1 MRAAVCGPAHTGESD
16 EMEREFRTV
25 RLRVWPVGFTLAEL
39 LVVIVIIVFLAGVGM
54 VFSRDAYR
62 KIQVEKAALDFMLA
76 AKYARVAAIE
86 RQSPCIIELEKE
98 GGRFTVLTY
107 AVDAETGQTAE
118 VPLQGAYFKK
128 AVELGGD
135 VSFEEVLIM
144 TAGQGGPIEQEE
156 AKAVVFLPDGTA
168 QRAVIQ
174 IGDGRTHYTASISA
188 ATGRT
193 KLQAGTA
200 DKVENQTI
208 DLDGD

>member
-1 MRAAVCGPAHTGESD
+1 MHGSD
-16 EMEREFRTV
+16 KVKRRERIV
-25 RLRVWPVGFTLAEL
+25 KVGAGASGFTLGEL
-39 LVVIVIIVFLAGVGM
+39 LVVIVIIVLLAGVGM

-76 AKYARVAAIE
+76 AKYARVSAIE
-86 RQSPCIIELEKE
+86 RQSPCIIELDKE
-98 GGRFTVLTY
+98 GGRFAVLTY

-128 AVELGGD
+128 PVEFGGD

-144 TAGQGGPIEQEE
+144 TVGQGGPIEEEE

-168 QRAVIQ
+168 QRAIIQ
-174 IGDGRTHYTASISA
+174 IGDGRAHYTASISA

>member
-1 MRAAVCGPAHTGESD
+1 
-16 EMEREFRTV
+16 MEREVRTLRLGV
-25 RLRVWPVGFTLAEL
+25 RRRGFTLAEL
-39 LVVIVIIVFLAGVGM
+39 LVVVVIIVLLAGVGI

-62 KIQVEKAALDFMLA
+62 KIQVERAALDFMLA
-76 AKYARVAAIE
+76 AKYARVSAIE
-86 RQSPCIIELEKE
+86 RQSPCMIAVDKE
-98 GGRFTVLTY
+98 GGRFAVLTY
-107 AVDAETGQTAE
+107 AVDAETGETAE
-118 VPLQGAYFKK
+118 VPLQGIYFRKP
-128 AVELGGD
+128 VELGGE

-144 TAGQGGPIEQEE
+144 TVGQGELIEQEE

-200 DKVENQTI
+200 DKVEIQTV